1 MKVQTVSGAVSP
13 NELGIALVHEHLLI
27 DLQCLFSTPTNAG
40 RKHLIEKSVTADL
53 RDELVSDPYQSKDNL
68 VLSDA
73 KLAARELEYFSTLG
87 GRTVIDLTTRTIGPF
102 PQQLLEIARDTGLNI
117 IASTGFY
124 VGRAHPA
131 WIEDASIEK
140 IEEFMLKEVSEGIDG
155 TDVRAG
161 IIGELGTS
169 TPIQPNEMKVLS
181 AAARV
186 QKRTGLAI
194 NVHLSIFGR
203 EGHNV
208 LTLLESEGATLDRV
222 VLSHVDESRDLP
234 YVQSLAER
242 GAFVEL
248 DTFGSEFAFSER
260 GEREPTDWERMDLLI
275 ELLDAGLQDQLL
287 VSQDVC
293 NKIHLVEFGGYGY
306 AHILKSIVPRLKK
319 RDIDNSTLEQILVK
333 NPARMLSGEAN

>member
-1 MKVQTVSGAVSP
+1 MKVQTVTGSVSP
-13 NELGIALVHEHLLI
+13 NELGISLVHEHLLI
-27 DLQCLFSTPTNAG
+27 DLQCLFAAPKDPT
-40 RKHLIEKSVTADL
+40 RKHLIDKSVTADL

-73 KLAARELEYFSTLG
+73 KLAARELEHFGSLG
-87 GRTVIDLTTRTIGPF
+87 GRTIIDLTTRTIGPF

-124 VGRAHPA
+124 VGKAHPA
-131 WIEDASIEK
+131 WIEEASIEK
-140 IEEFMLKEVSEGIDG
+140 IEEFMLKEISEGIDG

-169 TPIQPNEMKVLS
+169 NPIQPNEIKVLS

-186 QKRTGLAI
+186 QKKTGLAI

-203 EGHNV
+203 EGHKV
-208 LTLLESEGATLDRV
+208 LTLLETEGAAVDRV
-222 VLSHVDESRDLP
+222 VLSHVDETNDLD
-234 YVQSLAER
+234 YVRSLGER

-260 GEREPTDWERMDLLI
+260 GEREPTDWERIDLLVD
-275 ELLDAGLQDQLL
+275 LLDAGLQDRLL
-287 VSQDVC
+287 ISQDIC

-306 AHILKSIVPRLKK
+306 AHILNSIVPRLKK
-319 RDIDNSTLEQILVK
+319 RDVDDAIIDQILVK
-333 NPARMLSGEAN
+333 NPARMLSGESI